1 MSVVQKWE
9 EFDDNYASLEKDLE
23 VLVSSLPSVSLV
35 EETEER
41 LLERISFYQV
51 ACFLVYDRPDPRCFV
66 CQQGRWVSMLNG

>member
-35 EETEER
+35 EETEDR

-51 ACFLVYDRPDPRCFV
+51 ACFLVYDRPGPRCCV
-66 CQQGRWVSMLNG
+66 CQQGCWVSVLNG